1 MGNFGIFCGKCGI
14 ILGFFNLV
22 PFMNSV
28 YNYKSEFKVNWPA
41 LRSLFG
47 PNSVALRRA
56 PKVSF
61 MNSIIHCS
69 KFGQP
74 NWVVNKGLT

>member
-28 YNYKSEFKVNWPA
+28 YNYKSEFNSSQLASPMQLIWPK
-41 LRSLFG
+41 LSGLEKG
-47 PNSVALRRA
+47 SQG
-56 PKVSF
+56 
-61 MNSIIHCS
+61 
-69 KFGQP
+69 GQP
-74 NWVVNKGLT
+74 IWVVNKGLT